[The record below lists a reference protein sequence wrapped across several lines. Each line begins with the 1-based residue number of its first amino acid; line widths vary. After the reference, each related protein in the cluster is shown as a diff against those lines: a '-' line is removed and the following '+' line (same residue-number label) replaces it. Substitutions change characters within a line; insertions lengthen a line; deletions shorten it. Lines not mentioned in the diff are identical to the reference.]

1 MAEALREPCPN
12 CGKPVEGHVT
22 GWLKKST
29 RFPAYCGNCGAKLFP
44 VCPNCKQ
51 VLIHLTTF
59 CSHCRRQL
67 YKPVKSNDATVV
79 PIKAPQD
86 RKLKV
91 PDKVKRLLRKT
102 WSDVNDTCLFW
113 REEYHVVVWLNPI
126 QVQVKQFSESLQWID
141 EKATGEE
148 RADIIDKTLTEIN
161 LEDNKASADYEQSVW
176 DFTRDIL
183 FLWHDAL
190 VKVLPDY
197 AMRLSTLPDPT
208 KRGEQF
214 RASLSEALRSKNDD
228 LQIMIS
234 MLNQIREG
242 CPEFRSIISR
252 TGWLDSLVEG
262 LAWATGHP
270 FIAIMKGLSCEFTQ
284 KSDEEFINAY
294 SKTIDDFIGFSN
306 QRSEAIENA
315 VDKVVL
321 QVLTY
326 VRQLSQACLQ
336 GVATLAT
343 SGLDV
348 ALIITTLG
356 FYAGPDSDEEKD
368 FNEHILTSLRDKHL
382 VDLRAE
388 QNLRSLLGIA

>member
-1 MAEALREPCPN
+1 
-12 CGKPVEGHVT
+12 
-22 GWLKKST
+22 
-29 RFPAYCGNCGAKLFP
+29 
-44 VCPNCKQ
+44 
-51 VLIHLTTF
+51 
-59 CSHCRRQL
+59 
-67 YKPVKSNDATVV
+67 VKSNDATVV

>member
-1 MAEALREPCPN
+1 
-12 CGKPVEGHVT
+12 
-22 GWLKKST
+22 
-29 RFPAYCGNCGAKLFP
+29 
-44 VCPNCKQ
+44 
-51 VLIHLTTF
+51 
-59 CSHCRRQL
+59 
-67 YKPVKSNDATVV
+67 
-79 PIKAPQD
+79 
-86 RKLKV
+86 
-91 PDKVKRLLRKT
+91 
-102 WSDVNDTCLFW
+102 
-113 REEYHVVVWLNPI
+113 
-126 QVQVKQFSESLQWID
+126 
-141 EKATGEE
+141 
-148 RADIIDKTLTEIN
+148 
-161 LEDNKASADYEQSVW
+161 
-176 DFTRDIL
+176 
-183 FLWHDAL
+183 
-190 VKVLPDY
+190 
-197 AMRLSTLPDPT
+197 
-208 KRGEQF
+208 
-214 RASLSEALRSKNDD
+214 
-228 LQIMIS
+228 
-234 MLNQIREG
+234 
-242 CPEFRSIISR
+242 
-252 TGWLDSLVEG
+252 
-262 LAWATGHP
+262 
-270 FIAIMKGLSCEFTQ
+270 MKGLSCEFTQ